1 LIDATLKWENPPI
14 SLPRKPYMER
24 GHELWQQLGLPALK
38 PKEPWYGV
46 SLGHWTEEEQC
57 LVDLAE
63 QGRVDE
69 AAKILL
75 SLRRDLTTKNT

>member
-1 LIDATLKWENPPI
+1 
-14 SLPRKPYMER
+14 MER